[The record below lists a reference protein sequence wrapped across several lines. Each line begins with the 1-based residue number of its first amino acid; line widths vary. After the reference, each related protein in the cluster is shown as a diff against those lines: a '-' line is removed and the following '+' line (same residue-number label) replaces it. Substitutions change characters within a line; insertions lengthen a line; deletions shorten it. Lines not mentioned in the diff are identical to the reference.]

1 MRSVYLAG
9 PLFSLAE
16 RDFNRRLADA
26 LLELDASLWVILP
39 QERSI
44 ALLPLPNGVAL
55 AYQDCLDML
64 KSCHVVV
71 AILDGADSDSGTCV
85 ELGIAHGNGK
95 PIIGV
100 RTDFRALEDRGLNL
114 MVSHICTALVLPDNL
129 TIASLALRVLALIH
143 QLIP

>member
-16 RDFNRRLADA
+16 QDFNRRLADA
-26 LLELDASLWVILP
+26 LRLLDASLQIILP
-39 QERSI
+39 QERCL
-44 ALLPLPNGVAL
+44 ALLPLPNGLAL
-55 AYQDCLDML
+55 AYQDCVDML
-64 KSCHVVV
+64 RQCDVVL
-71 AILDGADSDSGTCV
+71 AILDGADADSGTCV
-85 ELGIAHGNGK
+85 ELGIAHGYGR

-129 TIASLALRVLALIH
+129 TLPALALKVLAQIN